1 MFVETPV
8 RFAFLSSTAFLM
20 AAIAGFTDVLGF
32 ISLDKLFTAHITGNI
47 VVAIAELIN
56 HTPGVAAKIIS
67 LPLFLL
73 IAILITAWIEACGQ
87 TKKLL
92 AFLFLME
99 SFLLLGFLGAGL
111 TLIPVSPAA
120 SWPYIGTALLPVA
133 AMAIHNTLLRTY
145 MRGFPP
151 CTVMTGNLTQLI
163 VDIVGYSWGFRES
176 YPLEKRSQNLEGIRC
191 IGNVFIAFLL
201 GGAFAAIGYVLTG
214 FWILVL
220 PISVLAYM
228 AAQSAAS

>member
-1 MFVETPV
+1 
-8 RFAFLSSTAFLM
+8 M

-47 VVAIAELIN
+47 VVAIAELIS
-56 HTPGVAAKIIS
+56 HAPGVAAKILS
-67 LPLFLL
+67 LPLFLA
-73 IAILITAWIEACGQ
+73 IAIAITAWIESCGQ
-87 TKKLL
+87 TKQLL
-92 AFLFLME
+92 ASLFIME
-99 SFLLLGFLGAGL
+99 SLLLLGFLAAGL
-111 TLIPVSPAA
+111 TIIPFSAVS
-120 SWPYIGTALLPVA
+120 SWPYIGGALLSVA

-145 MRGFPP
+145 MRTFPP

-191 IGNVFIAFLL
+191 FGNVFIAFLL
-201 GGAFAAIGYVLTG
+201 GGAIAAIGYVLTG

-220 PISVLAYM
+220 PITLLSYM
-228 AAQSAAS
+228 AARAAAS

>member
-1 MFVETPV
+1 
-8 RFAFLSSTAFLM
+8 M
-20 AAIAGFTDVLGF
+20 ASIAGFTDVLGF

-56 HTPGVAAKIIS
+56 HAPGVAAKILS

-73 IAILITAWIEACGQ
+73 IAVSVTAWIESCGQ
-87 TKKLL
+87 TKRLLSSLFAMEGLLL
-92 AFLFLME
+92 A
-99 SFLLLGFLGAGL
+99 GFLASGL
-111 TLIPVSPAA
+111 TVIPVSSVS
-120 SWPYIGTALLPVA
+120 SWPYIGGALLAVA

-163 VDIVGYSWGFRES
+163 VDIVGCSWGFRES
-176 YPLEKRSQNLEGIRC
+176 YPLEKRSQNREGIRC
-191 IGNVFIAFLL
+191 FGNVFLAFLL
-201 GGAFAAIGYVLTG
+201 GGAAAAIGYLVIG

-220 PISVLAYM
+220 PIALLTYM
-228 AAQSAAS
+228 AAKAAGS